1 MKKSLGPITKHIPDW
16 SRFYDMRNDITHEGY
31 TTEHLTQ
38 QYIEKT
44 IDEARAFLMTV
55 EKA

>member
-1 MKKSLGPITKHIPDW
+1 MKSFNKATLHQYRLHK
-16 SRFYDMRNDITHEGY
+16 MRNDIAHDGN

-55 EKA
+55 EKT

>member
-1 MKKSLGPITKHIPDW
+1 MKSFNKATLHQY
-16 SRFYDMRNDITHEGY
+16 RLYDMRNDIAHDGN

-44 IDEARAFLMTV
+44 IEEARSFLITV
-55 EKA
+55 EKV

>member
-1 MKKSLGPITKHIPDW
+1 MKSFNKATLHQY
-16 SRFYDMRNDITHEGY
+16 RLHDMRNDIAHDGY

-44 IDEARAFLMTV
+44 IKEARAFLMTV
-55 EKA
+55 EKT

>member
-1 MKKSLGPITKHIPDW
+1 MKSFNKATLHQY
-16 SRFYDMRNDITHEGY
+16 RLYDMRNDITHEGY
-31 TTEHLTQ
+31 TTELLTQ

-44 IDEARAFLMTV
+44 IEESRAFLMTV